1 MLIESFDFVITID
14 NSLTLKCYLIPFVL
28 IYATGTLFEK
38 LVIGYQNALAGKV
51 SFIFFPISNTA
62 ILSLVFWQE
71 INIMTVI
78 KQKNILFIFKFN

>member
-1 MLIESFDFVITID
+1 MTDRTFGSFTIV
-14 NSLTLKCYLIPFVL
+14 LPFVL

-62 ILSLVFWQE
+62 ILSLVFWQA
-71 INIMTVI
+71 INKIPVM